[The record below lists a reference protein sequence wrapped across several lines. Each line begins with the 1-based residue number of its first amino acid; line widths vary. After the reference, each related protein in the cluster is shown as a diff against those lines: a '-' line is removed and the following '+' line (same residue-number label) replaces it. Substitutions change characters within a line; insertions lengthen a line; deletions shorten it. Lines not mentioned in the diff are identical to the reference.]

1 MRKILTLCLILCST
15 AVQARWATFAD
26 APCEFLSSRA
36 DIMVYKDGTSV
47 QEFEVKIKILNES
60 GREAFA
66 SSPIVYTKDTA
77 ELNILHA
84 SITNGD
90 QTIELDHESI
100 EDKPIASQLKGFD
113 QKHQVLIAVPN
124 IQVGSVLHIK
134 YVKKVFKPD
143 LPGFFESNL
152 QYVNQYFKQASVTF
166 KSELP
171 LYSNYNSPN
180 QEMSVKHSK
189 EKNLYV
195 LNVSLNK
202 PVYVSIVNEQQSNIN
217 PDKFPWVFV
226 TTSNDLNK
234 IHQQI
239 AQPYYSTVA
248 QPLPAMYEEI
258 VTAVDQIEDPAL
270 QISTVMAMLNERV
283 QYMGDWKSTDGRFT
297 PQPLARVAQR
307 RLGDCKDF
315 AAGTAAIL
323 NRLGMRADVAIVHRE
338 PGIYYGERLTLPL
351 MSIYNHAM
359 VRVQHEKK
367 VYWVDPTNFF
377 SVANIIMP
385 DIAERPALV
394 CSEKAYLD
402 SIPASTPQQNATS
415 GTRTINLR
423 DTSLVSIDGSYTLH
437 GISAIEYTGAE
448 LLTSKETLVN
458 HVLSDVGNYE
468 YMQEQSVILPELNS
482 RIVEDLTFKYK
493 FKEKDYVSL
502 SNAGKVVNLT
512 DTMRIAGKFIFSPD
526 QVSDIYLGP
535 PRRGVK
541 VYNFTNIKTPSDS
554 LSLDAELKS
563 PWLDISRKVTYNEN
577 SVQVKFEYQIKK
589 SWLSRKVIR
598 SKEYQKMTDKLSKQ
612 FANGIS
618 LVFN

>member
-1 MRKILTLCLILCST
+1 MRIILTVCLIICST
-15 AVQARWATFAD
+15 AVHARWATFAD
-26 APCEFLSSRA
+26 APCEFLSSSA

-47 QEFEVKIKILNES
+47 QEFEVTIKILNES
-60 GREAFA
+60 GRETFA
-66 SSPIVYTKDTA
+66 SSPIVYNKDTA
-77 ELNILHA
+77 NLNILYA

-100 EDKPIASQLKGFD
+100 EDKPIASELKGFD
-113 QKHQVLIAVPN
+113 QKHQLLIAFPN

-152 QYVNQYFKQASVTF
+152 QYANQYFKQAKVTF

-171 LYSNYNSPN
+171 LYTNYNNPD
-180 QEMSVKHSK
+180 QVMTFKHSK
-189 EKNLYV
+189 EKNLHV
-195 LNVSLNK
+195 LKVSLDK
-202 PVYVSIVNEQQSNIN
+202 PVYISIANEQQSNIN

-226 TTSNDLNK
+226 ATSNDPNK

-239 AQPYYSTVA
+239 AQPYYTTVA
-248 QPLPAMYEEI
+248 QPLPAMYQEI
-258 VTAVDQIEDPAL
+258 VNAVDQISEPSL

-283 QYMGDWKSTDGRFT
+283 QYMGDWKSTDGRFA

-323 NRLGMRADVAIVHRE
+323 NKLGMRADVAIVHRE
-338 PGIYYGERLTLPL
+338 PGIYYRDRVTLPL

-359 VRVQHEKK
+359 VRVQHDKK
-367 VYWVDPTNFF
+367 VYWVDPTNF
-377 SVANIIMP
+377 SSIADIIMP
-385 DIAERPALV
+385 DIADRPALV
-394 CSEKAYLD
+394 CSEEAYLD
-402 SIPASTPQQNATS
+402 YIPDSTPQQNAST
-415 GTRTINLR
+415 GVRNINLR
-423 DTSLVSIDGSYTLH
+423 DTDLVIIDGFYTLH
-437 GISAIEYTGAE
+437 GIAALEYTGAE

-458 HVLSDVGNYE
+458 HVLADIGNYE
-468 YMQEQSVILPELNS
+468 YMQDQSVELPDLNS
-482 RIVEDLTFKYK
+482 RIVQDLTFKYY
-493 FKEKDYVSL
+493 FKEKDFVSM
-502 SNAGKVVNLT
+502 SNAGKVVNLS
-512 DTMRIAGKFIFSPD
+512 DTMRIASKFIFSPD

-535 PRRGVK
+535 PRKGVK
-541 VYNFTNIKTPSDS
+541 VYNFTNITPHDI
-554 LSLDAELKS
+554 LSLDADLKS
-563 PWLDISRKVTYNEN
+563 PWLDISRKVAYNGN
-577 SVQVKFEYQIKK
+577 SIEVKYEYQIKQ

-598 SKEYQKMTDKLSKQ
+598 SKEYQKMTAKLSKQ